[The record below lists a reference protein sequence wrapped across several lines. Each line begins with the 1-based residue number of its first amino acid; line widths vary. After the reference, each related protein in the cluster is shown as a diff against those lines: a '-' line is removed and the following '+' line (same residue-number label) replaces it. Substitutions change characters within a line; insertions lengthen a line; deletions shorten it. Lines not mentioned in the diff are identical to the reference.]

1 MPSRNLIDR
10 AGSRLR
16 RAETPDEADRLIYDE
31 WRAEFDAPLREVVEA
46 VRRLAPDAPVTH
58 RLKRFETIVGKLRR
72 MNSRLSGIEDIA
84 GCRVVLPTVREQS
97 EVLER
102 IRAELEVVRERDYR
116 SRPRDSG
123 YRALHA
129 VVRAQGRP
137 VEVQVRTMLEDR
149 WANASEALAS
159 SLDPAIKS
167 GDGPPEVREA
177 LVAVSRLYARMD
189 QLIEITTILFERMAE
204 RPAERRSSAPNAAG

>member
-46 VRRLAPDAPVTH
+46 VRRLAPNAPVTH

-84 GCRVVLPTVREQS
+84 GCRVVLPTVREQR

-102 IRAELEVVRERDYR
+102 IRAELEVVHERDYQ

-123 YRALHA
+123 YRALHV

-149 WANASEALAS
+149 WANASEALAES
-159 SLDPAIKS
+159 IDPDIKN
-167 GDGPPEVREA
+167 GGGPLEVREM
-177 LVAVSRLYARMD
+177 LVEISHIYAEMD
-189 QLIEITTILFERMAE
+189 SLIERTTSIFEDLTE
-204 RPAERRSSAPNAAG
+204 V

>member
-46 VRRLAPDAPVTH
+46 VRRIAPDAPVTH

-84 GCRVVLPTVREQS
+84 GCRVVLPTVREQR
-97 EVLER
+97 EVLNR
-102 IRAELEVVRERDYR
+102 IRAELEVVRERDYQ

-149 WANASEALAS
+149 WANASEALAAS
-159 SLDPAIKS
+159 IDPDIKN
-167 GDGPPEVREA
+167 GGGPPEVRKV
-177 LVAVSRLYARMD
+177 LLGVSHIYAEMD
-189 QLIEITTILFERMAE
+189 DLIERTTSIFEE
-204 RPAERRSSAPNAAG
+204 LTEV